1 MGLLDTVFGLFGD
14 GDESPEPS
22 TNPEILFELTG
33 AAMTMEEDLGYAPTG
48 HAALCFSAPDA
59 DHFETTLDDL
69 EAVLDASEAD
79 VGTRSRFLEDGHG
92 FRWIVIEDDV
102 VEDLVTTLRFAS
114 ETLVERNYDEHL
126 LAALISFERRDRRA
140 YWLYSFD
147 RGTFYPFV
155 PDGDRE
161 RDTAT
166 EFRLRS
172 VLDPALPVEQDES
185 EWYPLW
191 PDRPGQHPWE

>member
-1 MGLLDTVFGLFGD
+1 MGLFDSILGLFGD
-14 GDESPEPS
+14 DDSAPEPS
-22 TNPEILFELTG
+22 TKPEILFKLSG
-33 AAMTMEEDLGYAPTG
+33 AALTMKDDLGYEPTS
-48 HAALCFSAPDA
+48 HAALVFAAPDA

-69 EAVLDASEAD
+69 KSVLDASEAD
-79 VGTRSRFLEDGHG
+79 VGTRSRFLEDDHG
-92 FRWIVIEDDV
+92 YRWIVIEDDS
-102 VEDLVTTLRFAS
+102 VEELVTTLRFAS

-126 LAALISFERRDRRA
+126 LAALLSFERRDRQA
-140 YWLYSFD
+140 YWIYSFE

-155 PDGDRE
+155 PDGERE

-172 VLDPALPVEQDES
+172 VLEPELPVEPEES

-191 PDRPGQHPWE
+191 PDQPGQHPWE